1 MGIRNKSME
10 WLINRAN
17 YLREK
22 IRAYEIILNSIRSLQ
37 MENRD
42 SMAFVEACEA
52 AIKTV
57 ESQKEYTALSLKTI
71 EEEIDRRTVRTP
83 GATPSSNSQ

>member
-10 WLINRAN
+10 WLINRAS

-22 IRAYEIILNSIRSLQ
+22 LRAYEIILNSIRNLQ
-37 MENRD
+37 IENRD
-42 SMAFVEACEA
+42 SIAFVEACEA
-52 AIKTV
+52 AIKAI

-71 EEEIDRRTVRTP
+71 EDEIDRRTIRIP
-83 GATPSSNSQ
+83 GAPASNNSQ